1 MNDLPLA
8 SYHPKS
14 MLRAPAH
21 KVLRPRF
28 PVVDMHNHS
37 EWQGS
42 WQVTNLDQL
51 VAEMDKAGVVARVD
65 LDGGNG
71 DRLLRHLDFFR
82 SRYPERFV
90 VFASCDW
97 AQHLPYDN
105 FGERMAAELARS
117 VKAGA
122 EGLKVWKELGLTLRD
137 NQGRVIA
144 VDDERLVPLFETAA
158 DLNVPILIHFADPI
172 AFFQPLDNHNERYEE
187 LMEHPDWHFYGD
199 QFPPFDALQQ
209 QFARLLTR
217 HPRTT
222 FIGAHV
228 ASLAEDLRGTGQ
240 LLEGHPN
247 LYVDIAARLAELG
260 RQPYTA
266 ADFLTQYADRVVF
279 GLDSWPAD
287 ADEYRVYY
295 RFLETR
301 DEYFPYWADED
312 SPVGES
318 GRWQIYG
325 VGLEDDVLQK
335 IYYANTVNIIP
346 RLKAAV
352 EAAQG

>member
-1 MNDLPLA
+1 
-8 SYHPKS
+8 
-14 MLRAPAH
+14 
-21 KVLRPRF
+21 
-28 PVVDMHNHS
+28 MHNHS
-37 EWQGS
+37 EWQGT
-42 WQVTNLDQL
+42 WQVTDLEQL
-51 VAEMDKAGVVARVD
+51 VAEMDAAGVAARVD

-82 SRYPERFV
+82 ARYPERFV

-97 AQHLPYDN
+97 TQHLPYDN
-105 FGERMAAELARS
+105 FGERMAAELTRS

-137 NQGRVIA
+137 NHGRLIA
-144 VDDERLVPLFETAA
+144 VDDERLIPLFETAA
-158 DLNVPILIHFADPI
+158 ELGVPILIHVADPM
-172 AFFQPLDNHNERYEE
+172 AFFEPLDARNERYEE
-187 LMEHPDWHFYGD
+187 LMAHPDWHFYGAE
-199 QFPPFDALQQ
+199 FPSFDTLQG
-209 QFARLLTR
+209 QFAHLLAR

-228 ASLAEDLRGTGQ
+228 ASLAEDLGWTGQ
-240 LLEGHPN
+240 LLDGYPN

-266 ADFLTQYADRVVF
+266 ADFFAGYADRIVF

-301 DEYFPYWADED
+301 DEYFPYWSDVQAA
-312 SPVGES
+312 VGES

-325 VGLEDDVLQK
+325 VGLSDEVLRK
-335 IYYANTVNIIP
+335 IYYGNAVKIVP
-346 RLKAAV
+346 RLRTAIDAAAV
-352 EAAQG
+352 